1 MVQKPTIMKKVTIFK
16 SAILALLACVGIVAC
31 DKSSDVV
38 PEEPEVYT
46 VNLGWEGEI
55 LDVSYEPLA
64 TRATTDDLYGIQV
77 YSAPDNDAA
86 TPTWT
91 KFAYGVFDDPD
102 NITINLLKGY
112 KYKFV
117 ATMVKDGKNRVGSN
131 VVGYFSPFYVSNAP
145 AELNKFNFSAQYGL
159 DGLGIGNTNLK
170 NPKGIYFRP
179 NTERFYGELVDYV
192 PGANGNKAKIHMK
205 RTSFK
210 AKFIAKGKLAKS
222 GTLNIMMT
230 EAPEMNL
237 ELSSNNQI
245 SDMFTFSD
253 VDAAWADNQYSET
266 IDVTLTWTRT
276 DGTVV
281 PLNTHKVNFK
291 RNATTVVKV
300 TIENDA
306 NAGELG
312 FEIDDTPITEGDDA
326 NPDVEITDGESVK
339 TNVSTNH

>member
-1 MVQKPTIMKKVTIFK
+1 M
-16 SAILALLACVGIVAC
+16 AIVAFAAC
-31 DKSSDVV
+31 IAMVSCSKEPIGV
-38 PEEPEVYT
+38 EEESEFYIVQ
-46 VNLGWEGEI
+46 LGWAGEI
-55 LDVSYEPLA
+55 LDVSYEPL
-64 TRATTDDLYGIQV
+64 TRASGDDLYGIQV
-77 YSAPDNDAA
+77 YSTPDNDAA

-117 ATMVKDGKNRVGSN
+117 ATMVKDGKNKTIGIN
-131 VVGYFSPFYVSNAP
+131 HNPFYIDSKVNI
-145 AELNKFNFSAQYGL
+145 ELNKFVFSAQYGFGRL
-159 DGLGIGNTNLK
+159 NDGSTFLV
-170 NPKGIYFRP
+170 NPHHIYNRP
-179 NTERFYGELVDYV
+179 NVERFYGELEGYV
-192 PGANGNKAKIHMK
+192 PGSNGNKAKIHMK

-230 EAPEMNL
+230 DAPEMSL
-237 ELSSNNQI
+237 DLSNSNQI

-291 RNATTVVKV
+291 RNATTVVQV
-300 TIENDA
+300 TIDNDA
-306 NAGELG
+306 NAGDLG
-312 FEIDDTPITEGDDA
+312 FEIDDTDVTEGDDE
-326 NPDVEITDGESVK
+326 NPDVVITDGESVK
-339 TNVSTNH
+339 TNVTTNH

>member
-1 MVQKPTIMKKVTIFK
+1 MFIAMKNAFFK
-16 SAILALLACVGIVAC
+16 MAIVAFAAC
-31 DKSSDVV
+31 IAMVSCSKEPIGV
-38 PEEPEVYT
+38 EEESEFYT
-46 VNLGWEGEI
+46 VQLGWAGEI
-55 LDVSYEPLA
+55 LDVSYEPL
-64 TRATTDDLYGIQV
+64 TRAANDDLYGIQV
-77 YSAPDNDAA
+77 YSAPNNDA
-86 TPTWT
+86 TNPTWT
-91 KFAYGVFDDPD
+91 KFAYGVFEGAD

-117 ATMVKDGKNRVGSN
+117 ATMVVDGKNKITKDG
-131 VVGYFSPFYVSNAP
+131 VGYYFPFYLDSHASK
-145 AELNKFNFSAQYGL
+145 ELNKFNFSSQYGF
-159 DGLGIGNTNLK
+159 GYLGSGTAYLK
-170 NPKGIYFRP
+170 NHRASYNRP
-179 NTERFYGELVDYV
+179 NVERFYGELVDYV
-192 PGANGNKAKIHMK
+192 PGSNGNKAKIHMK

-237 ELSSNNQI
+237 ALSNSNNQI

-266 IDVTLTWTRT
+266 VDVTLTWTRT

-291 RNATTVVKV
+291 RNATTVVQV
-300 TIENDA
+300 TIDNDA
-306 NAGELG
+306 NAGDLG
-312 FEIDDTPITEGDDA
+312 FEIDDTDVTEGDDA

-339 TNVSTNH
+339 TNVTTNH

>member
-1 MVQKPTIMKKVTIFK
+1 MKHSFFK
-16 SAILALLACVGIVAC
+16 MAIVAFAAC
-31 DKSSDVV
+31 IAMVSCSKEPIGV
-38 PEEPEVYT
+38 EEESEFYT
-46 VNLGWEGEI
+46 VQLGWAGEI
-55 LDVSYEPLA
+55 LDVSYEPL
-64 TRATTDDLYGIQV
+64 TRASGDDLYGIQV
-77 YSAPDNDAA
+77 YSAPDDDVA

-91 KFAYGVFDDPD
+91 KFAYGVFEGAD

-117 ATMVKDGKNRVGSN
+117 ATMVVDGKNKIIKDG
-131 VVGYFSPFYVSNAP
+131 VGYYVPFNLDSNASK
-145 AELNKFNFSAQYGL
+145 ELNKFNFSSQYGL
-159 DGLGIGNTNLK
+159 GRLNDGSTFLK
-170 NPKGIYFRP
+170 NPRNIYNRP
-179 NTERFYGELVDYV
+179 NVERFYGELEGYV
-192 PGANGNKAKIHMK
+192 PGSNGNKANIKMK

-230 EAPEMNL
+230 DAPEMSL
-237 ELSSNNQI
+237 DLSNSNQI

-291 RNATTVVKV
+291 RNATTVVQV
-300 TIENDA
+300 TIDNDA
-306 NAGELG
+306 NAGDLG
-312 FEIDDTPITEGDDA
+312 FEIDDTDVTEGDDE

-339 TNVSTNH
+339 TNVTTNH

>member
-1 MVQKPTIMKKVTIFK
+1 MFIAMKNAFFK
-16 SAILALLACVGIVAC
+16 MAIVAFAAC
-31 DKSSDVV
+31 IAMVSCSKEPIGV
-38 PEEPEVYT
+38 EEESEFYT
-46 VNLGWEGEI
+46 VQLGWAGEI
-55 LDVSYEPLA
+55 LDVSYEPL
-64 TRATTDDLYGIQV
+64 TRAANDDLYGIQV
-77 YSAPDNDAA
+77 YSVPNNDA
-86 TPTWT
+86 TNPTWT

-117 ATMVKDGKNRVGSN
+117 ATMVVDGKNKIIKDG
-131 VVGYFSPFYVSNAP
+131 VGYYSYPFYLDSNASK
-145 AELNKFNFSAQYGL
+145 ELNKFTFSSQYGL
-159 DGLGIGNTNLK
+159 GSLGNGNTFLK
-170 NPKGIYFRP
+170 NPSHIYSRP
-179 NTERFYGELVDYV
+179 NVERFYGELVDYV
-192 PGANGNKAKIHMK
+192 PGSNGNKAKIHMK

-230 EAPEMNL
+230 DAPEMNL
-237 ELSSNNQI
+237 ALSNSNNQI

-281 PLNTHKVNFK
+281 PLNTHKVSFK
-291 RNATTVVKV
+291 RNATTVVQV
-300 TIENDA
+300 TIDNDA
-306 NAGELG
+306 NKGELG
-312 FEIDDTPITEGDDA
+312 FEIDDTDVTEGDDE

-339 TNVSTNH
+339 TNVTTNH